1 MSKQAISAGL
11 LVAGLC
17 TLVATSGNSAMLSPA
32 RDAMTPLL
40 SGKAGSE
47 QLIAVR
53 VGGPHGVN
61 RNVHVH
67 HDVHVHHHVGR
78 AVVVVRPVR
87 PWVARPYF
95 GTVVAGVT
103 LGTVIVATTVAVV
116 PVAPSPTLCW
126 YWADPAKIQGYWDYC
141 TPH

>member
-1 MSKQAISAGL
+1 MSKLAISAGL

-17 TLVATSGNSAMLSPA
+17 TLVATSGNGAMLSPA

-47 QLIAVR
+47 QLIPVR
-53 VGGPHGVN
+53 AAGPHGVN

-78 AVVVVRPVR
+78 GVVVVRPVR

-95 GTVVAGVT
+95 GTVIAGVT
-103 LGTVIVATTVAVV
+103 LGTVIAATTIAVV

-126 YWADPAKIQGYWDYC
+126 YWADPAMLQGYWDYC